1 MIRPTLDE
9 MCYDF
14 DEGPTKRQS
23 ALARPSGVMRMEAP
37 RAQNASFD
45 HCPTIRGDRRIK
57 S

>member
-45 HCPTIRGDRRIK
+45 NCPTIRGDRRIK